1 MPGELFE
8 LGFVPDDVEVIANA
22 GELEQAAD
30 LNH

>member
-22 GELEQAAD
+22 GELERR
-30 LNH
+30 LT